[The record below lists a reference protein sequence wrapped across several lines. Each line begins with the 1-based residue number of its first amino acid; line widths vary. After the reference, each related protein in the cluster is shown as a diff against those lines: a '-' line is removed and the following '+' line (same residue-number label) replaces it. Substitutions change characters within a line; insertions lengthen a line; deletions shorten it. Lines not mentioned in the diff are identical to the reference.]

1 MVQVSIVTESLL
13 QVAALM
19 QRQRRSSELLKFRQV
34 AASKGTIIRTALF
47 DAWNVWLG
55 CWWFRR
61 EISRW
66 VFFRSTFHGFVTIF
80 LCWYLITAI
89 RKLQVLIRRYWDTF
103 DIGGLM
109 KSSLKRLDIV
119 YRIVHIL
126 EIYFIGRVIWPVIYI
141 YIYIDLSILR
151 VSVAL
156 SNKREN
162 NNVIE

>member
-80 LCWYLITAI
+80 LCWYLITSSQVASFDSSILGYIWYRGFNEKFIKAI
-89 RKLQVLIRRYWDTF
+89 GY
-103 DIGGLM
+103 
-109 KSSLKRLDIV
+109 RLSDRAYFRDLL
-119 YRIVHIL
+119 YRSG
-126 EIYFIGRVIWPVIYI
+126 YMTGYI

>member
-66 VFFRSTFHGFVTIF
+66 VFFHSTFRDDFSLLIFDHRNSQVASFDSSILGYIWYRGFNEKFIK
-80 LCWYLITAI
+80 AI
-89 RKLQVLIRRYWDTF
+89 GY
-103 DIGGLM
+103 
-109 KSSLKRLDIV
+109 RLSDRAYFRDLL
-119 YRIVHIL
+119 YRSG
-126 EIYFIGRVIWPVIYI
+126 YMTGYI
-141 YIYIDLSILR
+141 YILIYRYCAFLLR
-151 VSVAL
+151 WVINGKITMS
-156 SNKREN
+156 SNNE
-162 NNVIE
+162 